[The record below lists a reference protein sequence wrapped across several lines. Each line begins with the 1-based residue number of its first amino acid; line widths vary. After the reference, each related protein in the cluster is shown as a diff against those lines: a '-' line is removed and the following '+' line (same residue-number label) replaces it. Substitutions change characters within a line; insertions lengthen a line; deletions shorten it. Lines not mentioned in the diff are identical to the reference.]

1 MKAEEHLIVEV
12 DYPDAEYLA
21 AYHSIFR
28 DLMVADDAV
37 NRLLSMDMNSEEN
50 RCLIESLYISALVS
64 YIRGFTSGKRAT
76 RLSSDI
82 FSKLNGAKE
91 AHNYF
96 KDVRDKHIAHSV
108 NPFEQVK
115 VGVRLTPKNSDKKE
129 IISVGVL
136 SLDRICESN
145 ENLVTLKRLI
155 NVAKE
160 ELLQKITRYEDQ
172 ILDQAKQENIIDLY
186 EKSVLEIVV
195 PGGLED
201 ARSSRKTSI

>member
-1 MKAEEHLIVEV
+1 MKTEEHLIVEI

-37 NRLLSMDMNSEEN
+37 DRLLGMDMNSEEN

-76 RLSSDI
+76 RLSTEV
-82 FSKLNGAKE
+82 FPKLDGAE
-91 AHNYF
+91 AVHNYF
-96 KDVRDKHIAHSV
+96 KDIRDKHIAHSV

-115 VGVRLTPKNSDKKE
+115 VGLRLTPKTSNKKE
-129 IISVGVL
+129 VISVGVL
-136 SLDRICESN
+136 SLDRISECN

-155 NVAKE
+155 SVAKE
-160 ELLQKITRYEDQ
+160 DLLQKISRYQKQ
-172 ILDQAKQENIIDLY
+172 ILDRAKQEDIAGLY

-201 ARSSRKTSI
+201 ARSVRKA

>member
-1 MKAEEHLIVEV
+1 MKTEEHLIVEI

-37 NRLLSMDMNSEEN
+37 DRLLGMDMNSEEN

-76 RLSSDI
+76 RLSTEV
-82 FSKLNGAKE
+82 FSKLDGAE
-91 AHNYF
+91 AVHNYF
-96 KDVRDKHIAHSV
+96 KDIRDKHIAHSV

-115 VGVRLTPKNSDKKE
+115 VGLRLTPKTSNKKE
-129 IISVGVL
+129 VISVGVL
-136 SLDRICESN
+136 SLDRISECN

-155 NVAKE
+155 SVAKE
-160 ELLQKITRYEDQ
+160 DLLQKISRYQKQ
-172 ILDQAKQENIIDLY
+172 ILDRAKQEDIAGLY

-201 ARSSRKTSI
+201 ARSVRKA